1 MINFLL
7 NIDLYLFKFINT
19 YISNPL
25 FDILFVFFH
34 SCHKKMWFVI
44 PILLIWGFYAIK
56 DKKNRLVLLLLIPLS
71 ILITDQTGKAIKN
84 MELRNRPYMTLD
96 IENVNLLVKATKD
109 NDGNYKKTT
118 SSTRSFPSNHS
129 ANIWAV
135 CYLLS
140 YAYNNKKRYFFTL
153 AILVSLSRIYVGV
166 HYPFDVLIGMT
177 IGLTFS
183 YFLIKITKKLI
194 R

>member
-7 NIDLYLFKFINT
+7 NIDLYLFKLINN
-19 YISNPL
+19 YISNPI

-44 PILLIWGFYAIK
+44 PVLFFWIFYIIK
-56 DKKNRLVLLLLIPLS
+56 HKKNRLVLLLLIPLS
-71 ILITDQTGKAIKN
+71 ILITDQIGKAIKN
-84 MELRNRPYMTLD
+84 MELRNRPYVTLEK
-96 IENVNLLVKATKD
+96 ENINLLINHTK
-109 NDGNYKKTT
+109 G
-118 SSTRSFPSNHS
+118 STKSFPSNHA

-140 YAYNNKKRYFFTL
+140 YAYSNNKKYFFTL
-153 AILVSLSRIYVGV
+153 AILVSLSRIYVGL

-177 IGLTFS
+177 IGLTVS
-183 YFLIKITKKLI
+183 YFLIKINKKLI